1 MRYGMDIASE
11 VDHTVSGDLHLY
23 AVAAHGESTI
33 YKLGGH
39 FISSGQRNQRTL
51 TTPAPHHAHRI
62 LSSRSRRSG
71 RE

>member
-39 FISSGQRNQRTL
+39 FISSGQ
-51 TTPAPHHAHRI
+51 
-62 LSSRSRRSG
+62 
-71 RE
+71 